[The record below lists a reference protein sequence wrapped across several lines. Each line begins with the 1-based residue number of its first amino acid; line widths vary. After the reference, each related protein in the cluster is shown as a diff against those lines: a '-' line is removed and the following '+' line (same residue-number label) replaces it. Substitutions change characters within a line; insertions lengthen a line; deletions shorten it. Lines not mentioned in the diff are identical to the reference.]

1 MTTETPDTNW
11 KSCEFCDA
19 VPSMDSITGW
29 YGRLD
34 ENNSVVSF
42 VCGNCY
48 DSEKVP
54 GRFVTDMKMKAALE
68 IAPPLRGNFRPVKS
82 DEEIIHAR
90 TESIYG
96 PFWLDIEEQAFEAL
110 SDHGSLVLNLSVSS
124 RFYNGITI
132 TPKWDEGVCVGLQVS
147 GDNPAKKLQLDIYQA
162 HRLGQMGYVVEGDRI
177 QTWSLELSQQERT
190 PANIA
195 RIVSHTLE
203 FAYMLKPPRIGGF
216 TVTLDIDITKDKL

>member
-19 VPSMDSITGW
+19 VPSMDSIAGW
-29 YGRLD
+29 YGRLN

-54 GRFVTDMKMKAALE
+54 GRFITDMNMKAALE
-68 IAPPLRGNFRPVKS
+68 IAPPFRGNFSPVKT

-96 PFWLDIEEQAFEAL
+96 PFWL
-110 SDHGSLVLNLSVSS
+110 
-124 RFYNGITI
+124 RY
-132 TPKWDEGVCVGLQVS
+132 
-147 GDNPAKKLQLDIYQA
+147 
-162 HRLGQMGYVVEGDRI
+162 
-177 QTWSLELSQQERT
+177 
-190 PANIA
+190 
-195 RIVSHTLE
+195 
-203 FAYMLKPPRIGGF
+203 
-216 TVTLDIDITKDKL
+216 